1 MFHGS
6 ITTPF
11 DITLPLSPMASPR
24 GVECR
29 SSTSLGARNYTLV
42 FTFANNLTSVASAT
56 VTGHDPTNGTGTV
69 SGSPVVGP
77 NASLGLTA
85 NQCAINLTNV
95 SNAQYITVTL
105 NSVLDVTGASGDVLS
120 PQMGVLIGDVNATG
134 GVDGNDVSGVQ
145 SHTRQ
150 PVNSNAMARFDVN
163 ATGGIDGNDVSLTQ
177 SHTRTSLPSLP

>member
-1 MFHGS
+1 
-6 ITTPF
+6 
-11 DITLPLSPMASPR
+11 
-24 GVECR
+24 
-29 SSTSLGARNYTLV
+29 
-42 FTFANNLTSVASAT
+42 
-56 VTGHDPTNGTGTV
+56 
-69 SGSPVVGP
+69 
-77 NASLGLTA
+77 LGLTA

-105 NSVLDVTGASGDVLS
+105 NSVLDVTGASGNVLS
-120 PQMGVLIGDVNATG
+120 PQMGVLIGDVNFTG

-150 PVNSNAMARFDVN
+150 SVTSANFQYDVN